1 MSLAESYTAWPPSAE
16 RAVGIRE
23 DACAAD
29 PSGPPARWVYGKAAI
44 GFVMRGTF
52 EYASGDRSVFAA
64 PGAIILGN
72 ADEHFSVR
80 HVDTRGN
87 RRLVVTFDHA
97 LLDEVANDVGAAPRF
112 GAIAVPPGRVATR
125 MFALMRALERGD
137 SDILYPLAQAALT
150 AERPD
155 TREHISARD
164 RRRIEDAVR
173 HIESNYDQPCPLQAL
188 SELAGLS
195 RFRFARVFSAIVGES
210 PNQYLINTR
219 VRAAADRL
227 TTTTAPIAQI
237 AFDVGFND
245 ISHFYARFRDAFG
258 CAPRQWRLRG

>member
-1 MSLAESYTAWPPSAE
+1 MSLAESYVAWPPSAE
-16 RAVGIRE
+16 RVGAIRE

-29 PSGPPARWVYGKAAI
+29 PAGPAAHWVYGKAAI
-44 GFVMRGTF
+44 GFVTRGTF
-52 EYASGDRSVFAA
+52 EYASGDRSVLAT
-64 PGAIILGN
+64 PGAVILGN

-80 HVDTRGN
+80 HVDACGN
-87 RRLVVTFDHA
+87 RRLVVTVDRA
-97 LLDEVANDVGAAPRF
+97 LLDDVANDVGVAPRF
-112 GAIAVPPGRVATR
+112 GAIAVAPGRVATR

-137 SDILYPLAQAALT
+137 GDIIYPLAHAALT
-150 AERPD
+150 AELPS
-155 TREHISARD
+155 TREHISGRD
-164 RRRIEDAVR
+164 RRRVEDTVR
-173 HIESNYDQPCPLQAL
+173 HIEANYDQPCPLQAL
-188 SELAGLS
+188 AELAGLS

-227 TTTTAPIAQI
+227 TSTTAPIAQI